1 MFGQDK
7 IYTALNVSSITG
19 LLDDYRTGKALFS
32 ESVMPEDFT
41 GQKSVNYY
49 MVSSFNGGLE
59 YSEYRYSISCRAA
72 TQGEASTIAS
82 AVFDALNRSSYGDYY
97 IVCSVNPVIPPA
109 DDTDN
114 FNVPVEIILKT
125 R

>member
-7 IYTALNVSSITG
+7 IYAALNVVGITG
-19 LLDDYRTGKALFS
+19 LLDDYKTGKALFS

-49 MVSSFNGGLE
+49 MISSFNGGLE

-72 TQGEASTIAS
+72 TQGEALTIAS